1 MGRIAGVTAAETR
14 ERLVAAAARAFAD
27 RGYEGTRVADIAAA
41 AGVSNGA
48 LYAHFDG
55 KAELLVEALDAGA
68 PGELTELFLAHPEH
82 TLPDLLTLLGSGLPA
97 RPTGS
102 LVVEALVA
110 ARRDP
115 DVRRLM
121 RSHVGRRNDWFV
133 DLVRT
138 AQAHGQIDPALDP
151 ESLTQFCLVV
161 VLGSALVAPARR
173 GGDDEAWTTLVTRL
187 VDALRPPHST
197 HDSSTRER
205 ADGERRRS

>member
-14 ERLVAAAARAFAD
+14 GRLIAAAARAFAQQ
-27 RGYEGTRVADIAAA
+27 GYEGTRVADIAAA

-48 LYAHFDG
+48 LYAHFGG
-55 KAELLVEALDAGA
+55 KAQLLVEALNAGA

-82 TLPDLLTLLGSGLPA
+82 TLPDLLTLLGAGLPT

-110 ARRDP
+110 ARRDQ
-115 DVRRLM
+115 DVRTLM
-121 RSHVGRRNDWFV
+121 RSHLGSRNDWFV

-151 ESLTQFCLVV
+151 EALAQFCLVV

-173 GGDDEAWTTLVTRL
+173 DSDDEAWTTLVTRL
-187 VDALRPPHST
+187 VDALRPT
-197 HDSSTRER
+197 GRT
-205 ADGERRRS
+205 ERRRS

>member
-14 ERLVAAAARAFAD
+14 ERLVAAAAQAFAH

-48 LYAHFDG
+48 LYAHFGG
-55 KAELLVEALDAGA
+55 KAQLLVEALNAGA
-68 PGELTELFLAHPEH
+68 PGELTELFLAHPDH
-82 TLPDLLTLLGSGLPA
+82 TLPDLLTLLGAGLPT

-110 ARRDP
+110 ARRDA
-115 DVRRLM
+115 DVRGLM
-121 RSHVGRRNDWFV
+121 RSHLGSRNDWFV

-138 AQAHGQIDPALDP
+138 AQDHGQIEPTLDP
-151 ESLTQFCLVV
+151 DALAQFCLVV

-173 GGDDEAWTTLVTRL
+173 DGGDEAWTTLVTRL
-187 VDALRPPHST
+187 VDALRPPD
-197 HDSSTRER
+197 DSHGATRER
-205 ADGERRRS
+205 VHGERRRS